1 MRTTSLKTIILL
13 GGLAAML
20 LSCGTQRHF
29 QRESVDTARLY
40 GDVAR
45 SDSANMANKPWRELF
60 TETYLQQLVQDGLK
74 NNLDLQIA
82 LQRVKE
88 AEAYFSQSKAA
99 MLPGL
104 SAKGTGTYIR
114 NPESVYPDGP
124 REVNSYQLGAEA
136 SWEIDLW
143 GKLNSSKRSAYA
155 NLLASDA
162 GRKALET
169 RLIANIVTGYYNLV
183 GLDAK
188 LAITQQTVKNNIDLV
203 ETIKILKESGRVT
216 GAAVVQTEAARYAAE
231 VTIPD
236 LEQQI
241 RETENALC
249 VLLGRV
255 PGKVQRG
262 KIDEQNLS
270 PDLQTGIPAQLLDNR
285 PDVMQAEYN
294 VMSAYEMTNS
304 ARAYFYPALTLT
316 ASTGFAATDLGKLLD
331 PKSFAANMIGGLT
344 QPIFNKRINTTRL
357 KVAQAQQEEALINL
371 RNTLLNAGQEVNN
384 ALGLYDSSV
393 QKINLRKMQLDAL
406 LKSVDYTKEL
416 LTYGS
421 ATYTEVLNAQTSLL
435 SAQLSSVN
443 DKLQQL
449 DAVVTLYRALG
460 GGWR

>member
-1 MRTTSLKTIILL
+1 MKITSFKKIILI
-13 GGLAAML
+13 GGLAGIL
-20 LSCGTQRHF
+20 LSCSTQRHF
-29 QRESVDTARLY
+29 QRESVNTAGLY
-40 GDVAR
+40 GDTTTT
-45 SDSANMANKPWRELF
+45 DSATIANKPWRELF
-60 TETYLQQLVQDGLK
+60 TETHLQQLIQEGLD
-74 NNLDLQIA
+74 NNPDLQVAI
-82 LQRVKE
+82 QRTKE

-99 MLPGL
+99 LLPAI

-114 NPESVYPDGP
+114 NPESIYPDGP
-124 REVNSYQLGAEA
+124 REVNNFQLGAEA

-143 GKLNSSKRSAYA
+143 GKLSSSKRSAYA

-162 GRKALET
+162 GRKAVET
-169 RLIANIVTGYYNLV
+169 RLIANIVTAYYNLV

-188 LAITQQTVKNNIDLV
+188 LTITKETVKNNIDLV
-203 ETIKILKESGRVT
+203 ETIKVLKQSGRVT
-216 GAAVVQTEAARYAAE
+216 GAAVVQSEAARYAAE

-241 RETENALC
+241 RETENALSL
-249 VLLGRV
+249 LLGRV
-255 PGKVQRG
+255 PGTIQRG
-262 KIDEQNLS
+262 KIDDQNIS
-270 PDLQTGIPAQLLDNR
+270 PALQTGVPAQLLDNR

-294 VMSAYEMTNS
+294 VMGAYEMTNS

-316 ASTGFAATDLGKLLD
+316 ASTGFAATDLSKLLD
-331 PKSFAANMIGGLT
+331 PKSFAANIIGGLT
-344 QPIFNKRINTTRL
+344 QPIFNKRINATRL
-357 KVAQAQQEEALINL
+357 KVAQAQQEESLINL

-393 QKINLRKMQLDAL
+393 QKIGLRKMQLDAL

-449 DAVVTLYRALG
+449 NAVVTLYRALG
-460 GGWR
+460 GGWK